1 MPQRPSSCTVSS
13 GNHLRVSIR
22 EPDTRQTC
30 SQNLFVSV
38 PFGPGRCIEAAVTAM
53 TERSISMVSWCKRDC
68 PSNPGNSG
76 PLPSQCRDRTRS
88 ACRCNAWKGHSFGVI
103 CTAWMSSSYTKSNDV
118 GLCAAIAPSGKE
130 PSDSQLALP
139 WPASPGRKEVRASPP
154 ELGAFDS
161 LSVNS
166 AQERSKNLRGGVAGR
181 FEDAC
186 RRNGAPPSTICRRSV
201 GPRCHRWSR
210 FTSSRGDS
218 SRCSRGFRTRN
229 IC

>member
-13 GNHLRVSIR
+13 GNPLRVSIR

-103 CTAWMSSSYTKSNDV
+103 WQQH
-118 GLCAAIAPSGKE
+118 G
-130 PSDSQLALP
+130 
-139 WPASPGRKEVRASPP
+139 
-154 ELGAFDS
+154 
-161 LSVNS
+161 
-166 AQERSKNLRGGVAGR
+166 
-181 FEDAC
+181 
-186 RRNGAPPSTICRRSV
+186 
-201 GPRCHRWSR
+201 CHRVTQSPTMSVFVQPSLRRGRSPLTRSWPCLGLHRLGGKR
-210 FTSSRGDS
+210 FGHRPQS
-218 SRCSRGFRTRN
+218 
-229 IC
+229 